1 MRKGQRAAQARREL
15 DRKFAAASLE
25 PIVARPRSG
34 WIRAVR
40 GALGMSQ
47 EALAARLGVTRGA
60 VNKLEHAETAGGVT
74 LAKLAEVAA
83 ALDCTLVYAL
93 VPRTTLDATVRAQ
106 ARRVAAASVGYAGRT
121 MALEAQ
127 GVDDERQSEAEE
139 RFADDLI
146 ARGDLWRAPAGDAP
160 R

>member
-1 MRKGQRAAQARREL
+1 M
-15 DRKFAAASLE
+15 
-25 PIVARPRSG
+25 
-34 WIRAVR
+34 
-40 GALGMSQ
+40 
-47 EALAARLGVTRGA
+47 
-60 VNKLEHAETAGGVT
+60 NKLEHAETTGGVT

-83 ALDCTLVYAL
+83 GLDCTLVYAL

-127 GVDDERQSEAEE
+127 GVAEERQRETEE
-139 RFADDLI
+139 RFAEDLI
-146 ARGDLWRAPAGDAP
+146 ARGDVWRAPAAVVP

>member
-1 MRKGQRAAQARREL
+1 
-15 DRKFAAASLE
+15 
-25 PIVARPRSG
+25 
-34 WIRAVR
+34 
-40 GALGMSQ
+40 MSQ

-60 VNKLEHAETAGGVT
+60 VHKLEHAEPAGGVT

-83 ALDCTLVYAL
+83 AMDCTLVYAL

-127 GVDDERQSEAEE
+127 DVDEEHRREAEE
-139 RFADDLI
+139 RFAEDLI
-146 ARGDLWRAPAGDAP
+146 AGGDLWRRPGAVLP